1 MPDTS
6 LVALARG
13 VMDRDRAAVAA
24 ALNLVED
31 RRASARGEVVR
42 LLAALRKAGALEGG
56 HRVGVTGPPGV
67 GKSTLVAALMRE
79 LRRGGE
85 TVGVLAVDPSSVRS
99 GGALLGDRT
108 RIAPDPDDTGVFVRS
123 LATAGELGGLAP
135 SVPLGVLVLSAAFGV
150 VVVETVGVGQSEIDV
165 RQVVDTLVFVA
176 QPGSGDA
183 LQYMKA
189 GVMEVPD
196 VLVVNKMDQ
205 DLAQRT
211 VAELRGALSSLRA
224 AGIAGREIPLVAVS
238 ARDGTGVG
246 ALAAALASHL
256 AELASTGAL
265 AAGRRDGAVAWAMR
279 AFVRRHGELGL
290 ARVGGEHALR
300 GKVAQGIRAGK
311 EVIEIIDGLLAPSS

>member
-1 MPDTS
+1 MSSRSCAGP
-6 LVALARG
+6 LAAAKATQDVIAQQTVLAEREADLKEKQLEAE
-13 VMDRDRAAVAA
+13 VRRPADAEAYRTRTTADANRDRVKAETEAEAFRQRTIA
-24 ALNLVED
+24 E
-31 RRASARGEVVR
+31 ASRDTVNFQTEAEANRQR
-42 LLAALRKAGALEGG
+42 KLAEAGAE
-56 HRVGVTGPPGV
+56 
-67 GKSTLVAALMRE
+67 A
-79 LRRGGE
+79 E
-85 TVGVLAVDPSSVRS
+85 TIKAQAD
-99 GGALLGDRT
+99 
-108 RIAPDPDDTGVFVRS
+108 
-123 LATAGELGGLAP
+123 ATAKKHEA
-135 SVPLGVLVLSAAFGV
+135 
-150 VVVETVGVGQSEIDV
+150 D
-165 RQVVDTLVFVA
+165 
-176 QPGSGDA
+176 GDA
-183 LQYMKA
+183 Y
-189 GVMEVPD
+189 
-196 VLVVNKMDQ
+196 
-205 DLAQRT
+205 AQRT